1 MSEAE
6 PQQSES
12 PELAED
18 EVRAYLAAHPDFLHR
33 HPDLLET
40 LEVPHDSGGA
50 ASLIERQ
57 VEVLRR
63 RNQQAQERL
72 DELITTARDNE
83 WRVQYLNGLAQ
94 VLIGADSVSELVGEL
109 RDFLHQELSVDALF
123 IGLSTAGDALPE
135 GVVALPEGSDAQAAV
150 DDVFRR
156 GHPICG
162 PLSEA
167 QIQVLFPESGD
178 AAPQSAAMIPLGE
191 GGVHGVLVLGSGDA
205 ARFVPDMGTLFLG
218 LMGQLVSAACRQH
231 LGAQVI

>member
-6 PQQSES
+6 PQQQPA
-12 PELAED
+12 PEPAED
-18 EVRAYLAAHPDFLHR
+18 DVRAYLAANPDFLCR

-63 RNQQAQERL
+63 GNRQAQERL

-83 WRVQYLNGLAQ
+83 WRVQHLNGLAQ
-94 VLIGADSVSELVGEL
+94 ILIRAESVSDLATGL
-109 RDFLHQELSVDALF
+109 RNFLHQELAVDALF
-123 IGLSTAGDALPE
+123 IGLAADDSVLPE
-135 GVVALPEGSDAQAAV
+135 GVQPLPDDSESRAAV

-162 PLSEA
+162 PLGDA
-167 QIQVLFPESGD
+167 QIQALFPD
-178 AAPQSAAMIPLGE
+178 AGENAPQSAALVPLGE
-191 GGVHGVLVLGSGDA
+191 DDVRGVLVLGSRDA

-218 LMGQLVSAACRQH
+218 LLGQLVSAACRQH
-231 LGAQVI
+231 LGEQVI